1 MDFREIS
8 ADEGNLVRGYAPGE
22 VRINEGRYTDSVVVF
37 KHGLWEAWLPSSYG
51 DLEAWH
57 LEPLASEG
65 IEVVLLGTGDRLRFP
80 DPDVT
85 GPLINSGVG
94 VEAMDTPAACRTYNI
109 LMSED
114 RIVAAALFLTEEAG

>member
-1 MDFREIS
+1 MDFREMQ

-22 VRINEGRYTDSVVVF
+22 VRINEGRYNDSVVVF
-37 KHGLWEAWLPSSYG
+37 KNGLWEGWLPSRYA

-57 LEPLASEG
+57 LEPLAKEG
-65 IEVVLLGTGDRLRFP
+65 VEVLLLGTGDRLQFP
-80 DPDVT
+80 DPAIT
-85 GPLINSGVG
+85 SPLINSGIG

-114 RIVAAALFLTEEAG
+114 RMVAAALFLTEEAG